1 MEMVKII
8 PVIFL
13 LAGGCRAETPGPA
26 LVWESDV
33 NKPVAEVAGI
43 HVPLS
48 QVDEACKETSLSPA
62 QATQKLIDE
71 IVLAKE
77 AENENFLDDDHVI
90 KIWKKVLVQKILE
103 EEIDGKVPES
113 SVTLED
119 IKAYYV
125 ANYQGRGVLLEDA
138 WKDIRAQILVQRRS
152 QVYQQLIKKLE
163 TDNKA
168 QVYYD
173 KLELLK

>member
-1 MEMVKII
+1 MVKII

-13 LAGGCRAETPGPA
+13 LAGGCRAEPTGPA
-26 LVWESDV
+26 LVWEKSGG
-33 NKPVAEVAGI
+33 KPVAEVADI
-43 HVPLS
+43 PIPLS
-48 QVDEACKETSLSPA
+48 QVDEACKETGFSPA

-77 AENENFLDDDHVI
+77 AENENFLDDEHVI

-103 EEIDGKVPES
+103 EEVDEKVPES
-113 SVTLED
+113 SVTVED
-119 IKAYYV
+119 IKAYYI

-138 WKDIRAQILVQRRS
+138 WRDIRAQILVQRRS

-163 TDNKA
+163 TENKA
-168 QVYYD
+168 QVYHD
-173 KLELLK
+173 KLEWLK

>member
-1 MEMVKII
+1 MVKII

-13 LAGGCRAETPGPA
+13 LAGGCRAEPTGPA
-26 LVWESDV
+26 LVWEKSGG
-33 NKPVAEVAGI
+33 KPVAEVADI
-43 HVPLS
+43 PIPLS
-48 QVDEACKETSLSPA
+48 RVDEACKETGFSPA

-71 IVLAKE
+71 IVLAIE
-77 AENENFLDDDHVI
+77 AESENFLDDEHVI

-103 EEIDGKVPES
+103 EEVDEKVPES
-113 SVTLED
+113 SVTVED
-119 IKAYYV
+119 IKAYYI

-138 WKDIRAQILVQRRS
+138 WRDIRAQILVQRRS

-163 TDNKA
+163 TENKA
-168 QVYYD
+168 QLYYD

>member
-1 MEMVKII
+1 MVKII

-13 LAGGCRAETPGPA
+13 LAGGCKVETPGPV
-26 LVWESDV
+26 LVWES
-33 NKPVAEVAGI
+33 NGGKPVAEVAGI
-43 HVPLS
+43 PIPLS
-48 QVDEACKETSLSPA
+48 RVDEACKETGFSPA
-62 QATQKLIDE
+62 QATRKLIDE

-77 AENENFLDDDHVI
+77 AEKKNFLDDEHVI

-103 EEIDGKVPES
+103 EEVDGNVPES
-113 SVTLED
+113 SVSLED
-119 IKAYYV
+119 IKAYYI

-138 WKDIRAQILVQRRS
+138 WRDIRAQILAQRRS

-163 TDNKA
+163 TENKA
-168 QVYYD
+168 HVYYD